1 MLIKPKNLRETSA
14 PHRWRPNIGP
24 GPGEP
29 KTRTAREKSG
39 WEKRENEGEKK
50 KKDTNEKEQQPFY
63 PLACPLSS
71 LLFPLHPSISQG
83 RCSLGPERMKVKKG
97 DWREKK
103 MENCL
108 SNITPVLRTG
118 SVLSGEGKGRLRRR
132 ENKVGECIREAHAPS
147 LSLMR
152 SQNDMSIHTHPG
164 LHQHTHTHTHQYH
177 HF

>member
-1 MLIKPKNLRETSA
+1 MAAEYRPWPWRTKNQDSQRKSWLREEGK
-14 PHRWRPNIGP
+14 WG
-24 GPGEP
+24 GE
-29 KTRTAREKSG
+29 
-39 WEKRENEGEKK
+39 K